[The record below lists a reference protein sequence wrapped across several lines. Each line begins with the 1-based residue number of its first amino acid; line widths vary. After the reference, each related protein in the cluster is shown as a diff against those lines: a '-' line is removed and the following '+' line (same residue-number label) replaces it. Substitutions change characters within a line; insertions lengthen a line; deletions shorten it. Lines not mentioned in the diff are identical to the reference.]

1 MGTKFT
7 KQIQKKSKK
16 EKKPPKNRPA
26 ANRNMA
32 GKQES
37 VALITDHLSDVR
49 EKYHIQPKE
58 LGHGHYGV
66 VRKCQERATGEWFA
80 IKSIRK
86 KKVGKLDVLRREIDI
101 LKEVD
106 HPNIIK
112 LHEVYEDEKYLHLVT
127 ELCTG
132 GELFDRIIAKTQ
144 SAEGHF
150 SEHDAAEI
158 VRDIIAAI
166 RYCHDEKHICHRDL
180 KPENFLFESAE
191 EHAVIKIIDFG
202 LSRHEDT
209 SPSHMMKTKVGTPYY
224 VAPEVL
230 NKEYDKSCDMWSI
243 GVISY
248 ILLCGYPPFYGDND
262 HEIFVS
268 VKAAKFDFP
277 SPEWDT
283 ISEKAKDFIM
293 CLLKKDPSKR
303 LTANNAL
310 DHPWFADLGVVDKK
324 TLPKILHG
332 NTTVG
337 TKFQHFMGMNKLK
350 KAAYAHIATHLT
362 HNEAASLE
370 DLFRSIDKDG
380 DGTLTVDELRE
391 ALASGGFS
399 KDINDEIESMIQDL
413 AVEGHHALDWKEFV
427 SATVDKSVIF
437 KEDKIKMAFDYFD
450 RSHRGS
456 LTVAD
461 LKSVLGSEEQAM
473 EIMGQ
478 IDVKKDGVIS
488 YEEFHNM
495 MEEEGHITK

>member
-1 MGTKFT
+1 M
-7 KQIQKKSKK
+7 S
-16 EKKPPKNRPA
+16 
-26 ANRNMA
+26 

-66 VRKCQERATGEWFA
+66 VRKCQERTTGEWFA

-86 KKVGKLDVLRREIDI
+86 KKVGKLDVLKREIDI

-158 VRDIIAAI
+158 VKHIIEAI
-166 RYCHDEKHICHRDL
+166 HYCHDTKHICHRDL
-180 KPENFLFESAE
+180 KPENFLFESTD
-191 EHAVIKIIDFG
+191 EHSVIKIIDFG

-277 SPEWDT
+277 SPEWNS
-283 ISEKAKDFIM
+283 ISDKAKDFISS
-293 CLLKKDPSKR
+293 LLKKDPKAR
-303 LTANNAL
+303 LTAANSL
-310 DHPWFADLGVVDKK
+310 EHPWFADLGLVDKA
-324 TLPKILHG
+324 TLPNLTHG
-332 NTTVG
+332 SEMNS
-337 TKFQHFMGMNKLK
+337 KFAHFMGMAKLK
-350 KAAYAHIATHLT
+350 KAALAHIATHLT
-362 HNEAASLE
+362 HNEVATLE
-370 DLFRSIDKDG
+370 DLFKTIDKDG
-380 DGTLTVDELRE
+380 DGTLTVDELKA
-391 ALASGGFS
+391 ALDSGGFS
-399 KDINDEIESMIQDL
+399 KDICTELEAMIADL
-413 AVEGHHALDWKEFV
+413 AVEGHHSLNWKEFV
-427 SATVDKSVIF
+427 AATVDKSLVF

-456 LTVAD
+456 ITVKD
-461 LKSVLGSEEQAM
+461 LQTVFGSEQQAK
-473 EIMGQ
+473 EIMGELNHAKEGA
-478 IDVKKDGVIS
+478 IT
-488 YEEFHNM
+488 YEEFHDM
-495 MEEEGHITK
+495 MEEEGHITT